1 MDNLTFNIKAI
12 VKVMKLKNV
21 EQLANATGINVNHL
35 RNVSA
40 KVTKMT
46 LEDARKLSKF
56 TGIPMEQIT
65 EE

>member
-1 MDNLTFNIKAI
+1 MEELVFDVKALARVKQMNIEELAKA
-12 VKVMKLKNV
+12 
-21 EQLANATGINVNHL
+21 TDINVTHL

-56 TGIPMEQIT
+56 TGVPMEQIT
-65 EE
+65 E

>member
-1 MDNLTFNIKAI
+1 MDNLTFNIKTI
-12 VKVMKLKNV
+12 VKLMKFKNV
-21 EQLANATGINVNHL
+21 EELANATGINVNHL